1 MALCQQLF
9 LKKWHIVSSHVPL
22 DWCSEQ
28 SVEGIYGLA
37 DVEVSRCFASV
48 DKHSGLLILAIKN
61 QDVVSVSQVLG
72 SGSNQAAGHEVPEV
86 SHFLACFSHVV
97 VAVCGD
103 SAQDFAVHLL
113 FYHAQYFNQCIWS
126 IELTDIH
133 LVISSTDE
141 EIIGSEANHIEVA
154 DELVAF
160 VVGDEAESF
169 SCQAVDP
176 IHGDGEGVV
185 VAEHQ
190 AVPFVLF
197 VQLSFVI
204 AQLPLV
210 KEALIEKFVV
220 NHVQLVTSEVFVEE
234 SVDGLGHRS
243 IGMKLSV
250 ASFASVNTRS
260 LFPTGF

>member
-1 MALCQQLF
+1 MHL
-9 LKKWHIVSSHVPL
+9 
-22 DWCSEQ
+22 
-28 SVEGIYGLA
+28 
-37 DVEVSRCFASV
+37 
-48 DKHSGLLILAIKN
+48 
-61 QDVVSVSQVLG
+61 
-72 SGSNQAAGHEVPEV
+72 
-86 SHFLACFSHVV
+86 
-97 VAVCGD
+97 
-103 SAQDFAVHLL
+103 VHK
-113 FYHAQYFNQCIWS
+113 
-126 IELTDIH
+126 LTDIH

-169 SCQAVDP
+169 SYRPDP
-176 IHGDGEGVV
+176 IHGDGEGGCRG
-185 VAEHQ
+185 HQ

-210 KEALIEKFVV
+210 KETLIEKFVV
-220 NHVQLVTSEVFVEE
+220 NHVQLVASEVFVEE

-243 IGMKLSV
+243 SGMELSV